1 MPALFSSSVR
11 LTILLTAG
19 LLLPA
24 VAAAQTSLPP
34 RPNFIVF
41 IADDLS
47 WDDCGAYGRP
57 QVGTPNIDRL
67 ARDGLRFDSA
77 FLTCS
82 SCSPSRASILTGRYP
97 HNTGAEQL
105 HWPLPAEQTMVSE
118 PLRSV
123 GYWTAAAGKW
133 HLGKAAKGK
142 FDLVAEGRADQ
153 WLPALKKR
161 PAGKPFFLWLAS
173 TDPHRPYKPGAT
185 EPPHDPSKVVVP
197 PYLPDVPETR
207 QDLADYYD
215 AISRLDRDMGE
226 VLAELDHSGAAY
238 NTFIVFLSDNGRPFP
253 RCKTTVYDSGIKTP
267 FIIRWPRQVRP
278 DGISASLVSSIDIA
292 PTMLELAGVAPSSKF
307 QGVSLVPVLSDT
319 TANVRS
325 SIMAEHNWHD
335 YTSYDR
341 AVRTD
346 RFKYIRNG
354 YLDLPLTPPADAVS
368 SPTFQAMRRLQ
379 AEGKLTAAQQVCFQ
393 TPRPA
398 EELYDVGR
406 DPHELHNLA
415 ADPRNTSEL
424 AELRK
429 LLDEWQQ
436 QTHDCM
442 PAVRTPDEF
451 DRQTGKPLGARRARV
466 ASPELRAEKID

>member
-1 MPALFSSSVR
+1 
-11 LTILLTAG
+11 
-19 LLLPA
+19 
-24 VAAAQTSLPP
+24 
-34 RPNFIVF
+34 
-41 IADDLS
+41 
-47 WDDCGAYGRP
+47 
-57 QVGTPNIDRL
+57 
-67 ARDGLRFDSA
+67 
-77 FLTCS
+77 
-82 SCSPSRASILTGRYP
+82 
-97 HNTGAEQL
+97 
-105 HWPLPAEQTMVSE
+105 MVSE

-226 VLAELDHSGAAY
+226 VLAELDRSGAAY

-292 PTMLELAGVAPSSKF
+292 PTMLELAGVAPSPKF

-451 DRQTGKPLGARRARV
+451 DRQTGKPLGPRHARV